1 MTGQVPSKVKKIR
14 SAEIRNLF
22 SGSAKNYRELF
33 VGRELNVL
41 WERSIKENG
50 AWKVS
55 GLSDNYIR
63 VEARSVQNQYNQVT
77 KARIIG
83 LNDQGLL
90 ADDLY
95 K

>member
-1 MTGQVPSKVKKIR
+1 MSGQIPSIVKKIR

-22 SGSAKNYRELF
+22 SGSAKKYREQF
-33 VGRELNVL
+33 VGRELSVL
-41 WERSIKENG
+41 WERSINENA

-63 VEARSVQNQYNQVT
+63 VEARSVQNLYNQVT
-77 KARIIG
+77 KVRIKG

-90 ADDLY
+90 ADDLQ
-95 K
+95 